1 MSITTIMELMT
12 SLSALES
19 GSANPFDHIMPAC
32 EIAVPCGISGSKDI
46 YLAWG
51 KERGYTLKDL
61 NGAWKDVE
69 ERIKPAKRAGANG
82 FAAMYYDWLARESR
96 TEQEARDLI
105 MGNESQNVRN
115 HLTHYLNIW
124 ALCETV
130 RSGQQIMRS
139 IGSEK
144 DSAGESAPKAPKAA
158 KVKEPEFVYDAAHP
172 FACEKSAA
180 ETLMR
185 QKNLVAKKRDLAIL
199 NVGAESSF
207 ECAEGFKVILRNTKK
222 SLKLAE

>member
-1 MSITTIMELMT
+1 MKTIIELMT
-12 SLSALES
+12 ALTAES
-19 GSANPFDHIMPAC
+19 NIGEGAR
-32 EIAVPCGISGSKDI
+32 IAMTSGLAGAKDI

-51 KERGYTLKDL
+51 KEKGESLKTL
-61 NGAWKDVE
+61 NEQWKVIE
-69 ERIKPAKRAGANG
+69 EEVKPAKRAGANG
-82 FAAMYYDWLARESR
+82 FAAMYYDWLAGESR

-105 MGNESQNVRN
+105 MSNESQNIRN

-130 RSGQQIMRS
+130 RKGQKVARS
-139 IGSEK
+139 ISAEK
-144 DSAGESAPKAPKAA
+144 VEGEPAAKEPKVA

-185 QKNLVAKKRDLAIL
+185 QKNLVAKKRDLATL
-199 NVGAESSF
+199 LVGAEMEGPSQ
-207 ECAEGFKVILRNTKK
+207 EGFKVILRNTKK
-222 SLKLAE
+222 SLKIEE

>member
-1 MSITTIMELMT
+1 MKTIIELMT
-12 SLSALES
+12 AISAES
-19 GSANPFDHIMPAC
+19 NIGEGAR
-32 EIAVPCGISGSKDI
+32 IAMSSGLAGAKDI

-51 KERGYTLKDL
+51 KEKGESLKTL
-61 NGAWKDVE
+61 NEQWKVIEDEV
-69 ERIKPAKRAGANG
+69 KPAKRAGANG
-82 FAAMYYDWLARESR
+82 FAAMYYDWLAEASR

-130 RSGQQIMRS
+130 RKGQKVARTIS
-139 IGSEK
+139 AEK
-144 DSAGESAPKAPKAA
+144 AEGEPAPKQAKA
-158 KVKEPEFVYDAAHP
+158 KQVKEPEWVYDAAHP

-180 ETLMR
+180 ETLLR
-185 QKNLVAKKRDLAIL
+185 QKNLVAKKRDLSTLA
-199 NVGAESSF
+199 VGAESSF

-222 SLKLAE
+222 SLKIEE

>member
-1 MSITTIMELMT
+1 MKTIIELMT
-12 SLSALES
+12 TLSATTELSEGARIAMTSNLS
-19 GSANPFDHIMPAC
+19 GA
-32 EIAVPCGISGSKDI
+32 KDI

-51 KERGYTLKDL
+51 KEKGEALKNL
-61 NGAWKDVE
+61 NEQWKVVE
-69 ERIKPAKRAGANG
+69 DEVKPAKRAGANG
-82 FAAMYYDWLARESR
+82 FAAMYYDWLAGNSR
-96 TEQEARDLI
+96 TESEARDLI

-130 RSGQQIMRS
+130 RSGKPAMRTIS
-139 IGSEK
+139 GASAEKSE
-144 DSAGESAPKAPKAA
+144 PKAPKAA
-158 KVKEPEFVYDAAHP
+158 KPKEPEFMYDQAHP

-199 NVGAESSF
+199 LVGAEMEGASQ
-207 ECAEGFKVILRNTKK
+207 EGFKVILRNTKK
-222 SLKLAE
+222 TLKIAE

>member
-1 MSITTIMELMT
+1 MKTIIELMT
-12 SLSALES
+12 AISAES
-19 GSANPFDHIMPAC
+19 NIGEGAR
-32 EIAVPCGISGSKDI
+32 IAMTSGLAGAKDI

-51 KERGYTLKDL
+51 KEKGESLKTL
-61 NGAWKDVE
+61 NEQWKLIE
-69 ERIKPAKRAGANG
+69 EEVKPAKRAGANG
-82 FAAMYYDWLARESR
+82 FAAMYYDWLAGESR

-105 MGNESQNVRN
+105 MGNESQNIRN

-130 RSGQQIMRS
+130 RQGQKVLRS
-139 IGSEK
+139 ISAEKSEGGP
-144 DSAGESAPKAPKAA
+144 AEPKATKPA

-185 QKNLVAKKRDLAIL
+185 QKNLVAKKRDLATL
-199 NVGAESSF
+199 LVGAEMEGPSQ
-207 ECAEGFKVILRNTKK
+207 EGFKVILRNTKK
-222 SLKLAE
+222 SLKIEG

>member
-1 MSITTIMELMT
+1 MKTIMELIT
-12 SLSALES
+12 ALSAVETFADGTELCVKS
-19 GSANPFDHIMPAC
+19 GITGA
-32 EIAVPCGISGSKDI
+32 KDV

-51 KERGYTLKDL
+51 KERGQSLKFL
-61 NGAWKDVE
+61 NEEWKALE
-69 ERIKPAKRAGANG
+69 EELRPAKRAGASG
-82 FAAMYYDWLARESR
+82 FAAMYYDWLAETSR

-130 RSGQQIMRS
+130 RQGQKVSRS
-139 IGSEK
+139 LSAEK
-144 DSAGESAPKAPKAA
+144 VEGEPAEKAPKVT

-180 ETLMR
+180 ETLLR
-185 QKNLVAKKRDLAIL
+185 QKNLVAKKRDLSTLA
-199 NVGAESSF
+199 VGAESSF

-222 SLKLAE
+222 SLKIEE

>member
-1 MSITTIMELMT
+1 MKTIIELMT
-12 SLSALES
+12 ALSAES
-19 GSANPFDHIMPAC
+19 NVGEGAR
-32 EIAVPCGISGSKDI
+32 IAMSSGLAGAKDI

-51 KERGYTLKDL
+51 KEKGEALKTL
-61 NGAWKDVE
+61 NEQWKVVE
-69 ERIKPAKRAGANG
+69 DEVKPAKRAGANG
-82 FAAMYYDWLARESR
+82 FAAMYYDWLAGESR

-130 RSGQQIMRS
+130 RQGQKVSRS
-139 IGSEK
+139 ISAEK
-144 DSAGESAPKAPKAA
+144 VEGEPVAKEPKAA
-158 KVKEPEFVYDAAHP
+158 KATKVKEPEFVYDAAHP

-185 QKNLVAKKRDLAIL
+185 QKNLVAKKRDLATL
-199 NVGAESSF
+199 LVGAEMEGASQ
-207 ECAEGFKVILRNTKK
+207 EGFKVILRNTKK
-222 SLKLAE
+222 ALKIAE

>member
-1 MSITTIMELMT
+1 MKTIIELMT
-12 SLSALES
+12 TLSATTKLSEGARIAMTSNLS
-19 GSANPFDHIMPAC
+19 GA
-32 EIAVPCGISGSKDI
+32 KDI

-51 KERGYTLKDL
+51 KEKGEALKTL
-61 NGAWKDVE
+61 NEQWKVVE
-69 ERIKPAKRAGANG
+69 DEVKPAKRAGANG
-82 FAAMYYDWLARESR
+82 FAAMYYDWLAGESR
-96 TEQEARDLI
+96 TEAEARDLI

-130 RSGQQIMRS
+130 RQGSKVLRS
-139 IGSEK
+139 LSAEK
-144 DSAGESAPKAPKAA
+144 IDGEPASPKATKPA

-180 ETLMR
+180 ETLLR
-185 QKNLVAKKRDLAIL
+185 QKNLVAKKRDLSTLA
-199 NVGAESSF
+199 VGAESSF

-222 SLKLAE
+222 SLKIEG

>member
-1 MSITTIMELMT
+1 MKTIIELMT
-12 SLSALES
+12 ALSAES
-19 GSANPFDHIMPAC
+19 NIGEGAR
-32 EIAVPCGISGSKDI
+32 IAMTSGLAGAKDI

-51 KERGYTLKDL
+51 KEKGESLKTL
-61 NGAWKDVE
+61 NEQWKIIEDEV
-69 ERIKPAKRAGANG
+69 KPAKRAGANG
-82 FAAMYYDWLARESR
+82 FAAMYYDWLAVESR

-105 MGNESQNVRN
+105 MGNESQNIRN

-130 RSGQQIMRS
+130 RQGQKVARS
-139 IGSEK
+139 LSAEK
-144 DSAGESAPKAPKAA
+144 DDGEPAA
-158 KVKEPEFVYDAAHP
+158 KVTKAKEPEFVYDAAHP

-199 NVGAESSF
+199 SAGADSDF
-207 ECAEGFKVILRNTKK
+207 ECAEGYQVILRNTKK
-222 SLKLAE
+222 ALKIEG

>member
-1 MSITTIMELMT
+1 MKTIIELMT
-12 SLSALES
+12 ALSAES
-19 GSANPFDHIMPAC
+19 NIGEGAR
-32 EIAVPCGISGSKDI
+32 IAMTSGLAGDKDI

-51 KERGYTLKDL
+51 KEKGESLKTL
-61 NGAWKDVE
+61 NEQWKVIEDEV
-69 ERIKPAKRAGANG
+69 KPAKRAGANG
-82 FAAMYYDWLARESR
+82 FAAMYYDWLAETSR

-105 MGNESQNVRN
+105 MSNESQNVRN

-130 RSGQQIMRS
+130 RQGQKVARS
-139 IGSEK
+139 ISAEK
-144 DSAGESAPKAPKAA
+144 VESGPAAKAPKAA

-180 ETLMR
+180 ETLLR
-185 QKNLVAKKRDLAIL
+185 QKNLVAKKRDLSTLA
-199 NVGAESSF
+199 VGAESSF

-222 SLKLAE
+222 SLKIEG